1 MRVVGNCEYGLIL
14 YREKLPKFNNHG
26 EMIMNCMEFPREL
39 GMPRTHPT
47 QKPIALLKRLIGLFT
62 DPDDVVIDP
71 TAGSCS
77 SIVAAASMQRKAY
90 GFEIKK
96 NIYTQGV
103 ENIKHYISNDMF
115 EFSPQLENRK
125 KYIQANL
132 F

>member
-1 MRVVGNCEYGLIL
+1 
-14 YREKLPKFNNHG
+14 
-26 EMIMNCMEFPREL
+26 
-39 GMPRTHPT
+39 MPHPFIYIV
-47 QKPIALLKRLIGLFT
+47 KAFI

-71 TAGSCS
+71 TAGSRS
-77 SIVAAASMQRKAY
+77 SIVASASMQRKAY

>member
-1 MRVVGNCEYGLIL
+1 
-14 YREKLPKFNNHG
+14 
-26 EMIMNCMEFPREL
+26 MECP
-39 GMPRTHPT
+39 TH
-47 QKPIALLKRLIGLFT
+47 LFT
-62 DPDDVVIDP
+62 LLRLMKHTVSDV
-71 TAGSCS
+71 
-77 SIVAAASMQRKAY
+77 KL
-90 GFEIKK
+90 EIAPEFKK